1 MPFMAIVDQL
11 DLFFGLLLY
20 NISIQQQVFQ
30 LFITESRKRAVRRGE
45 KVMLTNATSQN
56 NFHQLFNFHAMY
68 ICTYEYMKSKIIVYT
83 YIFLKNTVLPL
94 ILPFSHTERPLCF
107 FLYIVRN
114 ILRNEFKI
122 CKDIHFCEQKFKIKL
137 VQSTIHFVLKTSVI
151 LLYCSFFMTYSYM
164 KM

>member
-20 NISIQQQVFQ
+20 NISIQQQVFSF
-30 LFITESRKRAVRRGE
+30 FITESRKRAVRRGE

-68 ICTYEYMKSKIIVYT
+68 VHTSTWRVKLLFTHTYSLRIQSYLWFY
-83 YIFLKNTVLPL
+83 
-94 ILPFSHTERPLCF
+94 PFHTHKGLSVF
-107 FLYIVRN
+107 FYIVRN

-122 CKDIHFCEQKFKIKL
+122 CKDIHFCELKFKIKL